1 MVVRNADS
9 EQSLIFLKGSEVT
22 RILRA
27 WRRRETREQY
37 GSVVRGGVWAGC
49 GQIIRR
55 FLGTFEHV
63 HLNIIISIRTLS
75 LNARACLGLQTTIV
89 LLSIFFSFKYIS
101 FQIGLASIHRF
112 LNKSLSC
119 K

>member
-9 EQSLIFLKGSEVT
+9 EQSLIFLKDSEVT

-27 WRRRETREQY
+27 WRSRETREQY
-37 GSVVRGGVWAGC
+37 GSVVRGGVWGGC

-63 HLNIIISIRTLS
+63 HLSIIISSLS
-75 LNARACLGLQTTIV
+75 LSARVADNFCFV
-89 LLSIFFSFKYIS
+89 KSFFFLSNTFRSK
-101 FQIGLASIHRF
+101 
-112 LNKSLSC
+112 
-119 K
+119 